1 MAPFTGSPSRARQ
14 GSTRGRAQ
22 LVRSVMAYAS
32 IFVSFAGL
40 AFGAGCAGQLRKPD
54 EYRDDVAAVLATR
67 AERVKACWDAEL
79 VRNPAA
85 YGRVVLGFRVAKKTG
100 AFERIDPIRE
110 RTTASDTVTMCV
122 VAAVSGLTI
131 EPPDVREADATFE
144 WSFRAPAPVAVG
156 VDGAP

>member
-1 MAPFTGSPSRARQ
+1 MASFTWFSSKPRHGSM
-14 GSTRGRAQ
+14 RGHAH
-22 LVRSVMAYAS
+22 LGGSVMASAS
-32 IFVSFAGL
+32 IFVLFAGL

-54 EYRDDVAAVLATR
+54 EYRDEVAAVLATR
-67 AERVKACWDAEL
+67 ADRVKACWDAEL

-100 AFERIDPIRE
+100 AFERMDPIRE

-131 EPPDVREADATFE
+131 DPPDAREAEATFE